1 MQVLLSFNTPNT
13 LFKLLLNYNYLIFI
27 IATTVRPNATL
38 PKLKMEVTKPKLS
51 VVTTKEQK
59 MPAGHGGS
67 SCNSIGGC
75 NVQVGK

>member
-1 MQVLLSFNTPNT
+1 
-13 LFKLLLNYNYLIFI
+13 
-27 IATTVRPNATL
+27 
-38 PKLKMEVTKPKLS
+38 MEVTKPKLS
-51 VVTTKEQK
+51 VVTTKEPK